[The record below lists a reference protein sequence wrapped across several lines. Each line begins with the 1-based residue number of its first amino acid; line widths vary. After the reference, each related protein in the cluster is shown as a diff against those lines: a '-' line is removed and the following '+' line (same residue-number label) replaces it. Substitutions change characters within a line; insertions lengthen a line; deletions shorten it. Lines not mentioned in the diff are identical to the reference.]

1 MRKQTTQTL
10 YRKYP
15 DHLPNVYRL
24 FTGYVQIVLASFSF
38 LGYTI
43 WVEIWVLCATGV
55 CMKDLS
61 LLVWLTQLGLSVA
74 FPLAGFILLA
84 LWLQERFGWGTWTL
98 WAGIILGS
106 ICAIDGFRNSLKAM
120 TQLSKNKKEQEIPP
134 VSFND
139 HD

>member
-1 MRKQTTQTL
+1 
-10 YRKYP
+10 
-15 DHLPNVYRL
+15 
-24 FTGYVQIVLASFSF
+24 
-38 LGYTI
+38 
-43 WVEIWVLCATGV
+43 
-55 CMKDLS
+55 MKDLS

-84 LWLQERFGWGTWTL
+84 LWLQERFGWGAWTL
-98 WAGIILGS
+98 WAGIILGG